1 MSATRRWLAATVA
14 AAAVASL
21 SAEVALPAQQKP
33 AREVKAEGN
42 IFTGG
47 LQFDPPRTA
56 VRVGQVVQWTNT
68 DPIVPHT
75 ATEDHGLWDLTG
87 TYGATPV
94 SPAGFGPGESRSRV
108 FEAGTQHYYCRVHPT
123 QMKGVIAV
131 PVFLSRTS
139 KRSGARTNYLIIAQ
153 WAAKV
158 PASGEVFDVE
168 VKRENGAWKR
178 IRTGTRSP
186 SMRFDGGKIET
197 LWSVRARL
205 RRASKTSD
213 ATDWS
218 PVISIRA

>member
-1 MSATRRWLAATVA
+1 MRTARRWLAAAVPV
-14 AAAVASL
+14 AAVA
-21 SAEVALPAQQKP
+21 AFGAQAAHPADQKP
-33 AREVKAEGN
+33 ARQVKAEGN

-47 LQFDPPRTA
+47 LQFAPPRTA

-94 SPAGFGPGESRSRV
+94 SPAGFGPGESRSRA

-131 PVFLSRTS
+131 PVFLSRTAQT
-139 KRSGARTNYLIIAQ
+139 SGGKTRYLIIAQ
-153 WAAKV
+153 WASRA
-158 PASGEVFDVE
+158 PASGEVFDVQ
-168 VKRENGAWKR
+168 VRRTNGAWKSVR
-178 IRTGTRSP
+178 KGTRST

-197 LWSVRARL
+197 LWYVRARL
-205 RRASKTSD
+205 RRASRASD